1 MGDEPAKGDR
11 MAGRRRRL
19 KKDYK
24 VSKSMT
30 EYHKRRRNAAPRGTI
45 SDKGEF
51 GTMNNSFHHSP
62 EERRRLA
69 ARIIEEAGG
78 KAPKGV
84 ALVDFRDP
92 TPDELASAETLAER
106 ARTALKANAKRTAKQ
121 PRAAA

>member
-84 ALVDFRDP
+84 ALVDCGDAGGAGEDG
-92 TPDELASAETLAER
+92 TEGER
-106 ARTALKANAKRTAKQ
+106 QTYRQTAPGGGL
-121 PRAAA
+121 RA